1 MPVMPHRK
9 HLPPLPRKLARMT
22 DDLAYIPAGYGF
34 RALGAGELYERAV
47 AGELLEVCQI
57 WEPPLRG
64 HKYVM
69 SADVSDG
76 LGKDRSVIDVVRMGT
91 LDRVEEQVAQF
102 ITDTCKPRELAFVCD
117 ALGRYY
123 CDDDGIEALA
133 GIETN
138 NHGLSTQDTLQL
150 HLGYANFYRWEVL
163 DAIDP
168 TARFTSKIG
177 WYTTPR
183 TRPILLDHFHEAVT
197 NFDPV
202 TQLPDFRLNSPW
214 TLEELAD
221 FQTEGALWEAEAAR
235 GAFDDCIMSAAIG
248 HIVCWRMMGGEREP
262 LAEKRR
268 RLHQMRERRDQLSDD
283 QAAKKDYRNMAY
295 TEPEV
300 TQFADR
306 SADAE
311 EETEVLHD
319 VRGIIYDDEYS
330 WH

>member
-1 MPVMPHRK
+1 MPVALHRR
-9 HLPPLPRKLARMT
+9 HLPPLPKKLARHT
-22 DDLAYIPAGYGF
+22 DNPAYIPAGYGF
-34 RALGAGELYERAV
+34 KVLGPGEMYERAV
-47 AGELLEVCQI
+47 TGTLLEVCQI

-76 LGKDRSVIDVVRMGT
+76 IGKDRSVVDVVRMGT
-91 LDRVEEQVAQF
+91 LDRIEEQVAQF
-102 ITDTCKPRELAFVCD
+102 ISDRVKPRELAFVCD

-123 CDDDGIEALA
+123 CDDDGYEAMA
-133 GIETN
+133 AVETN

-150 HLGYANFYRWEVL
+150 HLGYNHFYRWEML

-168 TARFTSKIG
+168 SARFTSKIG

-197 NFDPV
+197 SFDPS
-202 TQLPDFRLNSPW
+202 TGLPDLRINSPW
-214 TLEELAD
+214 TLSELGD

-235 GAFDDCIMSAAIG
+235 GAHDDCIMSLAIG
-248 HIVCWRMMGGEREP
+248 HIVCWRLMGGEREP
-262 LAEKRR
+262 LDERRR
-268 RLHQMRERRDQLSDD
+268 RLHQMRER
-283 QAAKKDYRNMAY
+283 QARVSGERAEQKDYRNMAY
-295 TEPEV
+295 TEPEI
-300 TQFADR
+300 QKFADL
-306 SADAE
+306 AAE
-311 EETEVLHD
+311 GEDETELISD